1 MKSAC
6 ILSLVITAACFFQ
19 VSAQETALPEKL
31 SLKAAQQIALKN
43 NPDMEVSRL
52 NTAVSQRQAEEA
64 RAGRIPNVYAN
75 YDLRRNLIVPTT
87 PVPAKAFDPDAPA
100 DELIPLRFSSRW
112 ASNAGLNVTFDL
124 FNPQTRG
131 RIKEVAQQALM
142 RQTDETMAA
151 DGLAFK
157 VKEDYAACIIA
168 VKQLELAA
176 ADTMAKTKILAVTRD
191 QYNAGRLKITDL
203 DQAEGDKNETV
214 SNYLKAARILASART
229 QLLADMGY
237 DLSKAYSFSFSDSIP
252 GLLSGY
258 ERKENAHWENSS
270 LHKQEQQKEL
280 TQIQLDNAREAVLP
294 TVSLKGF
301 YGANYFDNNFD
312 LFSRE
317 NWYGNSYAGIS
328 VNIPITE
335 GLDRARKTATL
346 RVQRDAD
353 EAGYR
358 AQQNQIQLKKIQADQ
373 EIAFRKRD
381 LQYKEKSMK
390 LARENF
396 QTATAQFSAGR
407 LLRDDLAR
415 SGYSCRKAETAYL
428 QAAYDF
434 LLAEMTLEKV
444 SKE

>member
-1 MKSAC
+1 
-6 ILSLVITAACFFQ
+6 
-19 VSAQETALPEKL
+19 
-31 SLKAAQQIALKN
+31 
-43 NPDMEVSRL
+43 
-52 NTAVSQRQAEEA
+52 
-64 RAGRIPNVYAN
+64 
-75 YDLRRNLIVPTT
+75 
-87 PVPAKAFDPDAPA
+87 
-100 DELIPLRFSSRW
+100 
-112 ASNAGLNVTFDL
+112 
-124 FNPQTRG
+124 
-131 RIKEVAQQALM
+131 M